1 MTGTKL
7 IETAFKANNRSA
19 AAANALC
26 ELFLRKGDHSRVR
39 IFFFFLAFSDSS
51 IVFLHQA
58 LKLAERT
65 IQFADTKTI
74 LTEGY
79 LRAGRVSH
87 ARGSLSQATKFY
99 FNAVKGQP
107 KHVVGA
113 IGVAQTQMLNGN
125 SCDSLFLIVSHI
137 FVDDLAAAIHTL
149 DSLLQAPNPQRSL
162 EASVMLASL
171 RAFPRPGVSS
181 SEIAQEKS
189 RARDLFDRVTKGLEL
204 EDTRTNG
211 NGRSKVSRIADD
223 IEMHA
228 EIARLWQGENLDRTG
243 KALQEALRVSQ
254 ASGQTD
260 PRLIN
265 NIGVLQHLERNFSEA
280 RTMYERALTGATSLS
295 FDVAEGLSTTVLYN
309 LARVYED
316 EGEDDLAKDAYEKL
330 LSRHPE
336 YVDGMH

>member
-1 MTGTKL
+1 M
-7 IETAFKANNRSA
+7 FP
-19 AAANALC
+19 
-26 ELFLRKGDHSRVR
+26 RK
-39 IFFFFLAFSDSS
+39 
-51 IVFLHQA
+51 A

-87 ARGSLSQATKFY
+87 ARGSLSQASKFY
-99 FNAVKGQP
+99 VDAVKGQP

-113 IGVAQTQMLNGN
+113 IGMAQSQMLNGN
-125 SCDSLFLIVSHI
+125 PCHSLFLNVSHI

-171 RAFPRPGVSS
+171 RAYPRPGVSS
-181 SEIAQEKS
+181 SDVAQEKS
-189 RARDLFDRVTKGLEL
+189 RARDLFDRVIKGLEL
-204 EDTRTNG
+204 EDSRTNG
-211 NGRSKVSRIADD
+211 NGRSKASRRIGDD

-254 ASGQTD
+254 VSGQTD

-265 NIGVLQHLERNFSEA
+265 NIGVLQHLEGKFSEA
-280 RTMYERALTGATSLS
+280 RTMYESALTGTTSLS
-295 FDVAEGLSTTVLYN
+295 SDIAEGLSTTVLYN

-336 YVDGMH
+336 YVDGMHYSFLHSFPRLGTESIHFSKNPTCSDAHKC